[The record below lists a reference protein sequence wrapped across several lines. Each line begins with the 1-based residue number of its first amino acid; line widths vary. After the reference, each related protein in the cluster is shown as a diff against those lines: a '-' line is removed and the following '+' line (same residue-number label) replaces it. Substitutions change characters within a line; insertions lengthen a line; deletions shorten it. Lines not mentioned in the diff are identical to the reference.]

1 MYNINAH
8 VYCYLLSL
16 FYCLLSLLDVNYQC
30 LTLIYLWQSES
41 FETICSTSALTSR
54 LAKLLKLKTYVYIT
68 FMRHFPHD
76 IHNFKQRF

>member
-1 MYNINAH
+1 MYI
-8 VYCYLLSL
+8 VIVLSL
-16 FYCLLSLLDVNYQC
+16 FYCLLSLLAVNVNHQC

-54 LAKLLKLKTYVYIT
+54 LAKLLKLKTFVYIT
-68 FMRHFPHD
+68 FMRHFSHD